1 MNFPENYPLQSY
13 LRTVI
18 QKVDTSNMTMEQWRE
33 LAGTSERTL
42 KAAQI
47 MIASLPMLLF
57 YPFLQ
62 RYFIKGITIGGVKG

>member
-1 MNFPENYPLQSY
+1 MDPSNLTKALCLQ
-13 LRTVI
+13 
-18 QKVDTSNMTMEQWRE
+18 